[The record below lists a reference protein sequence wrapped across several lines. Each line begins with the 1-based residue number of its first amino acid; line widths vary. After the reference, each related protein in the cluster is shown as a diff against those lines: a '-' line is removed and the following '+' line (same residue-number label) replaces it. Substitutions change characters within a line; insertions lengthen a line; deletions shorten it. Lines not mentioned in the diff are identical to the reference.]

1 MRGLLL
7 ILAASFALPAAADRA
22 DLPRPPPRMPV
33 DDRPTPFACNLERLL
48 KGERCTFEFDP
59 APGSGAEPRAHENS
73 RHAARASRSCA
84 EAATRPDELQPD
96 AMLRKMCED
105 DIARIA
111 LDEQCTLGGRMPFA
125 DDDGRLVAS
134 AAPCVEELARALSR
148 TRTMAS
154 VALACCRCLAHSRC
168 AVSAPQC
175 NRELADF
182 SPGDA
187 LQSCLESSCQE
198 TCSSV
203 RRSEPAA
210 PPPPPAKA
218 RTDRATDTRT

>member
-7 ILAASFALPAAADRA
+7 ILATSLALPALADRT

-33 DDRPTPFACNLERLL
+33 DERPTPFACNLERLL

-59 APGSGAEPRAHENS
+59 APGAPSDSLARENS
-73 RHAARASRSCA
+73 REAARASRSCA
-84 EAATRPDELQPD
+84 DAATKPDDLHPD
-96 AMLRKMCED
+96 PTLRKMCED

-111 LDEQCTLGGRMPFA
+111 LEQCTLEGRVAFA
-125 DDDGRLVAS
+125 DDEGRVVAS

-148 TRTMAS
+148 TRTMAG
-154 VALACCRCLAHSRC
+154 VALACCRCLAQSRC

-175 NRELADF
+175 TRELADF
-182 SPGDA
+182 SPGRA

-203 RRSEPAA
+203 RPEPAA
-210 PPPPPAKA
+210 PPPPPSKA
-218 RTDRATDTRT
+218 RSDRATDTRT